1 MTLQFGFTAEL
12 ANTGYAPLAALLN
25 YYQGEKVLDPLQ
37 STLTSDENKLIQVIL
52 SILSGC
58 ETMSMVNTRLRP
70 ERVWAQ
76 VNRIEYFADQSTL
89 SRYLNGLTQ
98 MNLAHLARA
107 VGQVGHRCSRTDRHD
122 WRGFLLIDFD
132 LSGLP
137 CGKQAEGGQKGYFS
151 GKKTSM
157 AANWPAP
164 VRSSTKK
171 PCGQSSLRAT
181 I

>member
-89 SRYLNGLTQ
+89 SRYLN
-98 MNLAHLARA
+98 
-107 VGQVGHRCSRTDRHD
+107 
-122 WRGFLLIDFD
+122 
-132 LSGLP
+132 
-137 CGKQAEGGQKGYFS
+137 
-151 GKKTSM
+151 
-157 AANWPAP
+157 
-164 VRSSTKK
+164 
-171 PCGQSSLRAT
+171 SLRPFQETESRFMWESARWSQT
-181 I
+181 IFQGR